1 MNTKLTKADVNS
13 AIGALFP
20 TAQFDSLLNRAS
32 ERLIYSGKWK
42 ASIMAVTFN
51 SSTGYI
57 TLAPEHLGILASTWF
72 RVPVPVYTQFHQY
85 VSSGPG
91 AMRDTDRFDGIL
103 NDMGDGFV
111 SQTDIVEAGGLR
123 VYSSGSDD
131 GSVVRVFGISQ
142 ETGEP
147 IYDNQGNEGEELTLA
162 APYVQTINHYSSIT
176 GFSKLKTKGALQ
188 VKVVP
193 SNGDAV
199 YQIASYQPF
208 ETNISYRR
216 YKTGTTDEAIR
227 LLVQRRFIPY
237 SADTNFVY
245 PGSIGALQFAMKAV
259 MNEDTNSEASQNW
272 VKAYE
277 VLNQEAKS
285 SRAGA
290 RPDVVPETFSYLSSL
305 PSIN

>member
-1 MNTKLTKADVNS
+1 M
-13 AIGALFP
+13 
-20 TAQFDSLLNRAS
+20 
-32 ERLIYSGKWK
+32 
-42 ASIMAVTFN
+42 
-51 SSTGYI
+51 
-57 TLAPEHLGILASTWF
+57 
-72 RVPVPVYTQFHQY
+72 PVPVYTQFHQY
-85 VSSGPG
+85 IESGSG
-91 AMRDTDRFDGIL
+91 NLFDTDRFDGIL
-103 NDMGDGFV
+103 NDDGDGWV
-111 SQTDIVEAGGLR
+111 SQTDIVEPGGLR

-142 ETGEP
+142 ETGDP

-176 GFSKLKTKGALQ
+176 GFSKLKTKGPLQ

-245 PGSIGALQFAMKAV
+245 PGSIGALQFAMRAI
-259 MNEDTNSEASQNW
+259 MNEDTGSEASQNW
-272 VKAYE
+272 AKAYE
-277 VLNQEAKS
+277 VLNQETKS
-285 SRAGA
+285 ARAGA
-290 RPDVVPETFSYLSSL
+290 KPDIIPSTFSYMSSV
-305 PSIN
+305 PTIN